1 MIHFSNWISH
11 IEKTKKL
18 WFVLLHSRITHCT
31 SHIVNYH
38 PRHVQRTNKQLFVT
52 HYVTFYVTHR
62 ISHMIHIANVQEG
75 RTQLVHNCTITRGSS
90 RALVEHNWRRPD
102 PAFSSF
108 VHCLL
113 TFTALDHFTSLITN
127 KWYQTEISCYNYY
140 KTRSAKH
147 SILFQNFS
155 DFRSPS
161 FPDALPT
168 QSFLFTRF
176 CFHYC
181 FCDRKDICYKKTLL
195 QKWVLAKKG
204 IV

>member
-38 PRHVQRTNKQLFVT
+38 PRHEQRTNKLLFVT

-75 RTQLVHNCTITRGSS
+75 RTQLEHNCTITRGSS

-102 PAFSSF
+102 PAFSWF
-108 VHCLL
+108 AHCLL

-127 KWYQTEISCYNYY
+127 KWYQTEISCYNHY
-140 KTRSAKH
+140 KTKSVKH
-147 SILFQNFS
+147 SCSIYSIDKVFVYTYHINMEQCS
-155 DFRSPS
+155 
-161 FPDALPT
+161 
-168 QSFLFTRF
+168 
-176 CFHYC
+176 
-181 FCDRKDICYKKTLL
+181 
-195 QKWVLAKKG
+195 
-204 IV
+204 

>member
-1 MIHFSNWISH
+1 MIYTRVRHEQGVN
-11 IEKTKKL
+11 KL
-18 WFVLLHSRITHCT
+18 
-31 SHIVNYH
+31 
-38 PRHVQRTNKQLFVT
+38 LFVT
-52 HYVTFYVTHR
+52 HYVTHR

-75 RTQLVHNCTITRGSS
+75 RTQLEHNCTITRGSS

-102 PAFSSF
+102 PAFSWF
-108 VHCLL
+108 AHCLL
-113 TFTALDHFTSLITN
+113 TFTALDLFTSLITN
-127 KWYQTEISCYNYY
+127 EWYQNEISCCNHY

-147 SILFQNFS
+147 SIKTFFLSFS
-155 DFRSPS
+155 DFRSLS

-204 IV
+204 IF